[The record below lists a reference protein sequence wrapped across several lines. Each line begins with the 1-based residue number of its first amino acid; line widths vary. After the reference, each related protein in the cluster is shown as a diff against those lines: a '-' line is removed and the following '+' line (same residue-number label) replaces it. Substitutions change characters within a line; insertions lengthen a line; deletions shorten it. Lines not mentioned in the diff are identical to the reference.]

1 MDFIFG
7 KMDFVGLLTVALG
20 DRKIYH
26 LFMRTPMQRKYAIA
40 WHSGGARVG
49 KVIFSYSVFSIE
61 MPLTSHRLQD
71 FDTGSLPLEISP

>member
-26 LFMRTPMQRKYAIA
+26 FYAHADAEEICHCMAQRRCASRESNLLLLDLVYLKKCNKWVALFC
-40 WHSGGARVG
+40 V
-49 KVIFSYSVFSIE
+49 
-61 MPLTSHRLQD
+61 L
-71 FDTGSLPLEISP
+71 

>member
-26 LFMRTPMQRKYAIA
+26 LFVRMLMQRKYGIA
-40 WHSGGARVG
+40 WRSGARVG
-49 KVIFSYSVFSIE
+49 EVIFPHSI
-61 MPLTSHRLQD
+61 
-71 FDTGSLPLEISP
+71 